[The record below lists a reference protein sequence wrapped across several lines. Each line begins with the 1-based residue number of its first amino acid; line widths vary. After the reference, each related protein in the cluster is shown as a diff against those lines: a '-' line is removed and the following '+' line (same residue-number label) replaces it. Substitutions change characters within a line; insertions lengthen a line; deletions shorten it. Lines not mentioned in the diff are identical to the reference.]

1 MRILIGFLL
10 IVAVAITAAMAA
22 FTWHRRKIEGA
33 IPFFILLVAASYWS
47 LTYWLAL
54 EQTDVQGII
63 LWTKISY
70 VGLLAI
76 YPSAV
81 LVILQY
87 MRKVDWLSNPLI
99 FLLGVEPIVTLA
111 LIWTNS
117 SHHLFWTSIQPN
129 FGGFYTTISIEYG
142 PGFWVHAV
150 YAYVVLVIAAAAL
163 IQQLFRSD
171 RVFRDQ
177 IVSILAGAL
186 TPTIANLLFTFG
198 ITPIKNINLTPFILA
213 ITSPLLAWGLFRYRF
228 LNLVPV
234 AYDTII
240 ESMSEGIIVLDQ
252 VNRVVALNPSAEAI
266 IGQPASAVTGLS
278 YDKALTSW
286 PGLVE
291 FIQSGDALHPEVL
304 HRVKENDQYF
314 ILNAANLFD
323 QEKHKTGRF
332 IIARDITRSKNS
344 EAAQKQRTEELS
356 ALHATLLDI
365 TASRDLD
372 SLLETIIERA
382 IRLLC
387 AHAGSLYLC
396 DRERR
401 EVRCVVSH
409 NNPRTNAGAVFK
421 YEEGEAGTIA
431 HTGRPLIISDYRIW
445 PGKVDYPE
453 QEYPIIALLGVPLI
467 WLGQVIGV
475 INVLD
480 IVENRHFS
488 DDDLELLTMF
498 ANQAAIAIENAR
510 LYKDAQRRAEEAETL
525 RLATSTVAATL
536 HQDESIE
543 RILEQ
548 LARVVAYDRASV
560 QLLRNG
566 YLEIVGGRGWV
577 EKSKIVG
584 TRFPIP
590 GDNPNTVVIENRR
603 PYILPDTTGSNYS
616 FVEAFQ
622 SHIRSWLG
630 VPLIVHDRII
640 GMFAV
645 DSETTN
651 YFTQDHARL
660 VSAFADQVAIAIEN
674 ARLYQ
679 EAREAAERRA
689 ILHQASQEVVITNL
703 DPERIYTT
711 IHQAAAKLMPS
722 EAFVISLL
730 NESTHMIDAVYLVDH
745 LGRAPLLT
753 IPAHR
758 GISGRVINTGK
769 SLYIEDM
776 LEKLDSIDSIR
787 YGDKEEVRSIL
798 AVPMRLGD
806 KVIGMLSTQSYQ
818 PYAYTSEDEHLLEML
833 ASYAAI
839 ALDNARLFREV
850 QKLAITDPLTGA
862 YNRRQ
867 LLDLG
872 QREFNRAHRFE
883 RPFSV
888 ILLDIDRFKV
898 VNDTYGHATG
908 DLVLR
913 ILTQRIQDAIR
924 EIDVLARYGGEE
936 FVVLLPETN
945 CEAAVK
951 LAERLRNLAGRTSI
965 PTEHGDVIV
974 TISLGIA
981 EINPE
986 TQDFMALIARADAA
1000 MYDAKKAG
1008 RDRFSIR

>member
-1 MRILIGFLL
+1 MRILIECLF
-10 IVAVAITAAMAA
+10 IVAVAITAAMAT
-22 FTWHRRKIEGA
+22 FTWHRRTIAGA
-33 IPFFILLVAASYWS
+33 LAFFIMLVAATYWS

-54 EQTDVQGII
+54 EQTDVQEII
-63 LWTKISY
+63 LWITISY
-70 VGLLAI
+70 TGLLVMFPA
-76 YPSAV
+76 ALV
-81 LVILQY
+81 VILQY
-87 MRKVDWLSNPLI
+87 TRMVNRLSYPLV
-99 FLLGVEPIVTLA
+99 FLLGVEPIAILV
-111 LIWTNS
+111 LILTNS

-129 FGGFYTTISIEYG
+129 FEGSYTSILIKYG
-142 PGFWVHAV
+142 PGFWVHAT
-150 YAYVVLVIAAAAL
+150 YASLLLLIAAGAL
-163 IQQLFRSD
+163 ILHLFRSG
-171 RVFRDQ
+171 RIYRDQ
-177 IVSILAGAL
+177 IISILLGISA
-186 TPTIANLLFTFG
+186 PSIVNLLFIFG
-198 ITPIKNINLTPFILA
+198 ITPIQNINLTPFIFAL
-213 ITSPLLAWGLFRYRF
+213 TSPLLAWGLFRHRF

-240 ESMSEGIIVLDQ
+240 ESMSDGIIVLDE

-266 IGQPASAVTGLS
+266 IGQPAIAVTGLS
-278 YDKALTSW
+278 YEKALTGW

-291 FIQSGDALHPEVL
+291 FIQSGDALQPEVL

-314 ILNAANLFD
+314 TLNAASLFD
-323 QEKHKTGRF
+323 QQKQKTGRF
-332 IIARDITRSKNS
+332 IVASDITRSKSS

-372 SLLETIIERA
+372 SLLETIIVRA
-382 IRLLC
+382 IHLLS
-387 AHAGSLYLC
+387 AHGGSLYLC
-396 DRERR
+396 DSERR

-421 YEEGEAGTIA
+421 YEEGEAGKIA
-431 HTGRPLIISDYRIW
+431 HTGRPLTISDYRAW
-445 PGKVDYPE
+445 PGKIDYLE
-453 QEYPIIALLGVPLI
+453 QEHPIIALLGVPLI

-480 IVENRHFS
+480 VVENRHFT

-510 LYKDAQRRAEEAETL
+510 LYKDAQHRAEEAETL
-525 RLATSTVAATL
+525 RLATATIAATL
-536 HQDESIE
+536 HQDESIK

-548 LARVVAYDRASV
+548 LARVVPYDSASV

-566 YLEIVGGRGWV
+566 YLEIVGGRGWSD
-577 EKSKIVG
+577 KSKIVG
-584 TRFPIP
+584 VRFPIP

-603 PYILPDTTGSNYS
+603 PYILADTASSNYS
-616 FVEAFQ
+616 FVDPSQ
-622 SHIRSWLG
+622 SRIRSWLG

-645 DSETTN
+645 DSEKID

-674 ARLYQ
+674 ARLFQ
-679 EAREAAERRA
+679 EAHEAAERRA
-689 ILHQASQEVVITNL
+689 ILHQASQEVVVANL
-703 DPERIYTT
+703 DPERIYST

-745 LGRAPLLT
+745 LGRAPLIN

-776 LEKLDSIDSIR
+776 LEKLDTIDSIR

-818 PYAYTSEDEHLLEML
+818 PYAFTSEDEHLLEML

-898 VNDTYGHATG
+898 VNDTYGHPTG

-945 CEAAVK
+945 CEAAVR

-1008 RDRFSIR
+1008 RDRFAVR